1 LFKVVTDPSDLF
13 VVSNELVKRGYKLME
28 ATTNFVADKENEVE
42 FPEEYQKGFRK
53 AMEGLEN
60 ITEVEEYWTNIKE
73 D

>member
-1 LFKVVTDPSDLF
+1 
-13 VVSNELVKRGYKLME
+13 
-28 ATTNFVADKENEVE
+28 VADKENEVE